1 MKTYRVAVVG
11 LGWAGR
17 SIWLPRLQAHPAFD
31 VVAAVDPEAVIRS
44 TVGREAG
51 DLKLLSSVDELKG
64 LSVDLAVV
72 AVPNHLH
79 HDVAKGLLL
88 DGIPVFLE
96 KPVCLSSAE
105 VDSLAAAERAG
116 RATLLAGS
124 AANFRADVLALHD
137 LRKEL
142 GHIRH
147 LELTWIRARGV
158 PSGDGWFTDRRYA
171 GGGALVDLGWHLLD
185 VAGPL
190 LGDAEIDE
198 VVGSVSAD
206 FVNDSSRGAV
216 WRHDAGTGAHGD
228 VEDTANAFLVTDDG
242 TSVLVRASW
251 ASHEQRDVTTVT
263 VHGSEG
269 TARLRCTFGFSP
281 NREGSAVL
289 SLTCD
294 GETVVLPVPEEPI
307 GSEYDRQLNELPGLL
322 ADPAAQGRAIEDARK
337 TVRVIEGVYGS
348 VRRRSLRRP
357 A

>member
-1 MKTYRVAVVG
+1 MRTYRVAVVG

-17 SIWLPRLQAHPAFD
+17 SIWLPRLRAHPAFE

-44 TVGREAG
+44 AVGREAG
-51 DLKLLSSVDELKG
+51 DLQLLSGVDGLKG
-64 LSVDLAVV
+64 LSLDLAVV

-88 DGIPVFLE
+88 DGISVFLE

-124 AANFRADVLALHD
+124 AANFRADILALHD

-147 LELTWIRARGV
+147 LELSWIRARGV

-190 LGDAEIDE
+190 LGDAEIDQIA
-198 VVGSVSAD
+198 GSVSAD

-216 WRHDAGTGAHGD
+216 WRHDAGTGAGGD
-228 VEDTANAFLVTDDG
+228 VEDTANAFLVTEDG

-251 ASHEQRDVTTVT
+251 ASHEQRDVTTVA

-281 NREGSAVL
+281 NREDKAVL

-322 ADPAAQGRAIEDARK
+322 ADPASQGRAIEDARK

-348 VRRRSLRRP
+348 VQQRSGRRS